1 MNIFNPNNHQFGVG
15 RRKTSTARVYLEKG
29 TGKITVNNVSFEDY
43 FYGNLSFL
51 TVVRQPLSLLD
62 KVSDFDIKATI
73 RGGGFTG
80 QVEAMRLGISK
91 ALLKIFPDCRTTLKS
106 FSLLTRD
113 SRAKERKKYG
123 LRAARKAPQFSKR

>member
-1 MNIFNPNNHQFGVG
+1 MFNSNNHQFGVG

-29 TGKITVNNVSFEDY
+29 DGKIIVNDIPFKEY
-43 FYGNLSFL
+43 FYGNISFL
-51 TVVRQPLSLLD
+51 SVVKQPLALLD
-62 KVSDFDIKATI
+62 KLNEFDIKATI

-91 ALLKIFPDCRTTLKS
+91 ALLKIYPDCRTTLKK

-113 SRAKERKKYG
+113 SRVKEKKKYG
-123 LRAARKAPQFSKR
+123 LKAARKAPQFSKR

>member
-1 MNIFNPNNHQFGVG
+1 MMVNDLPF
-15 RRKTSTARVYLEKG
+15 EK
-29 TGKITVNNVSFEDY
+29 Y

-51 TVVRQPLSLLD
+51 TVVRKPLSLLD
-62 KVSDFDIKATI
+62 KVNNFDIKATI

-91 ALLKIFPDCRTTLKS
+91 ALLKIFPDCRSTLKA

>member
-1 MNIFNPNNHQFGVG
+1 MFNSNNHQFGVG

-29 TGKITVNNVSFEDY
+29 SGKIVVNDIPFEKY
-43 FYGNLSFL
+43 FYGNISFL
-51 TVVRQPLSLLD
+51 SVVKQPLALLD
-62 KVSDFDIKATI
+62 KLNEFDIKATI

-91 ALLKIFPDCRTTLKS
+91 ALLKIYPDCRITLKK

-113 SRAKERKKYG
+113 SRVKEKKKYG
-123 LRAARKAPQFSKR
+123 LKAARKAPQFSKR